1 LGTDNNADHPR
12 KFDQGTTM
20 KNHFKLSVCQMKVVD
35 NKETNVDRAVNM
47 IESAARNDAELVLL
61 PEMFNC
67 PYDNRKFQEY
77 AESAED
83 SVTLERISE
92 AARNLGV
99 YVVAGSIPELDDGK
113 LYNSSYIFNRDGEVM
128 DVHRKM
134 HLFDI
139 HVPGEISFRESETLT
154 AGDRLTVVET
164 ELCRIGVVICYDIR
178 FPELSRLTVDRGAEL
193 ILVPGAFNMTT
204 GPAHWEVLMKVRAI
218 DNQVYL
224 AAASPARNHE
234 LSYIAYGHSMI
245 VDPWGDVLSQAGA
258 SEEIIYAEIDSSR
271 IKEVRNQLPLLENR
285 RKDIYKVIE
294 GFDQN
299 KD

>member
-1 LGTDNNADHPR
+1 
-12 KFDQGTTM
+12 M
-20 KNHFKLSVCQMKVVD
+20 KNHFKLAVCQMNVVD
-35 NKETNVDRAVNM
+35 NKETNVDKAVDM
-47 IESAARNDAELVLL
+47 IESAAKNDADLILL

-67 PYDNRKFQEY
+67 PYDNNKFREY

-83 SVTLERISE
+83 SATLERISW
-92 AARNLGV
+92 AARNSEV

-113 LYNSSYIFNRDGEVM
+113 LYNSSFIFNRDGEIL

-154 AGDRLTVVET
+154 AGDKVTVVET
-164 ELCRIGVVICYDIR
+164 DLCRIGVVICYDIR
-178 FPELSRLTVDRGAEL
+178 FPELSRLMVDKGVEL

-204 GPAHWEVLMKVRAI
+204 GPAHWEALMRVRAV

-234 LSYIAYGHSMI
+234 LSYIAYGHSMV
-245 VDPWGDVLSQAGA
+245 VDPWGEVLSQAGA

-271 IKEVRNQLPLLENR
+271 INDVRNQLPLLENR
-285 RKDIYKVIE
+285 RKDIYRVTDVS
-294 GFDQN
+294 GQN

>member
-1 LGTDNNADHPR
+1 
-12 KFDQGTTM
+12 M
-20 KNHFKLSVCQMKVVD
+20 KNHFKLAVCQMNVVD
-35 NKETNVDRAVNM
+35 NKETNVKKAVDM
-47 IESAARNDAELVLL
+47 IESAARNDADLILL

-67 PYDNRKFQEY
+67 PYDNSKFREY

-83 SVTLERISE
+83 SATLEMISE
-92 AARNLGV
+92 TARNSGV

-113 LYNSSYIFNRDGEVM
+113 LYNSSFIFNRDGEVM

-154 AGDRLTVVET
+154 AGDKVTVVET
-164 ELCRIGVVICYDIR
+164 DLCRIGVVICYDIR
-178 FPELSRLTVDRGAEL
+178 FPELSRLMVDKGVEL

-204 GPAHWEVLMKVRAI
+204 GPAHWETLMRVRAV

-234 LSYIAYGHSMI
+234 LSYIAYGHSMV
-245 VDPWGDVLSQAGA
+245 VDPWGEVLSQAGA
-258 SEEIIYAEIDSSR
+258 SEEIIYAEVNSSR
-271 IKEVRNQLPLLENR
+271 IIDVRNQLPLLENR
-285 RKDIYKVIE
+285 RKDIYRVTE
-294 GFDQN
+294 GSGQN

>member
-1 LGTDNNADHPR
+1 
-12 KFDQGTTM
+12 M
-20 KNHFKLSVCQMKVVD
+20 KNHFKLAVCQMNVVD
-35 NKETNVDRAVNM
+35 NKETNVDKGVDM
-47 IESAARNDAELVLL
+47 IESAARNDADFILL

-67 PYDNRKFQEY
+67 PYDNSKFREY

-83 SVTLERISE
+83 SATLEMISE
-92 AARNLGV
+92 TARNSGV

-113 LYNSSYIFNRDGEVM
+113 LYNSSFIFNRDGEVM

-139 HVPGEISFRESETLT
+139 HVPGEISFSESETLT
-154 AGDRLTVVET
+154 AGDKVTVVET
-164 ELCRIGVVICYDIR
+164 DLCRIGVVICYDIR
-178 FPELSRLTVDRGAEL
+178 FPELSRLMVDRGVEL

-204 GPAHWEVLMKVRAI
+204 GPAHWETLMRVRAV

-224 AAASPARNHE
+224 AAASPARNRE

-245 VDPWGDVLSQAGA
+245 VDPWGDVLNQAGA
-258 SEEIIYAEIDSSR
+258 SEEIIYAEVNSSR
-271 IKEVRNQLPLLENR
+271 IRDVRNQLPLLENR
-285 RKDIYKVIE
+285 RKDIYRITEVSV
-294 GFDQN
+294 QN